1 MGSSGLR
8 GISGRFVPSVHGR
21 WTMKAAT
28 ALEAHRNQGSDA
40 FLRVRAI
47 PRGQVSGPA
56 EVGVGGG
63 K

>member
-1 MGSSGLR
+1 MS
-8 GISGRFVPSVHGR
+8 SVHGR
-21 WTMKAAT
+21 WTVTAAA
-28 ALEAHRNQGSDA
+28 ALEDHRNQSSDT
-40 FLRVRAI
+40 FLRVRVI

>member
-1 MGSSGLR
+1 
-8 GISGRFVPSVHGR
+8 
-21 WTMKAAT
+21 MKAAT